1 MKILKALREEMRAFN
16 LDTDEELDLE
26 ALQDIDLD
34 ALLGDGY
41 ADAGDDVQPLDF
53 ITIYRD
59 WETRKAIVTGKQGK
73 LS

>member
-34 ALLGDGY
+34 ALLN
-41 ADAGDDVQPLDF
+41 LD
-53 ITIYRD
+53 YN
-59 WETRKAIVTGKQGK
+59 
-73 LS
+73 L